1 MHAPNYALDLEF
13 LCREVKYTFLFVE
26 FKSIE
31 HVYTIMLNIFYL
43 DLNTG
48 FYNCVCEFLRYL

>member
-48 FYNCVCEFLRYL
+48 FYNCVGV